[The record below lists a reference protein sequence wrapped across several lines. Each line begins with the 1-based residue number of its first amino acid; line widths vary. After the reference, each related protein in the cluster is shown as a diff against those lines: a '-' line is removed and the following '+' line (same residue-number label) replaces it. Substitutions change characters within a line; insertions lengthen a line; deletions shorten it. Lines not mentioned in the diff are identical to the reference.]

1 MATGAKA
8 CAVAQATSGTM
19 IFVTGGTGLIG
30 SFVIRELRERGLAVR
45 ALYRG
50 PQLPDGPA
58 GVEWVQGDLGDTSLL
73 ASVITPEVSHV
84 VHCAGL
90 VSYAPQDEDA
100 LLQVNVEGTAAIVDA
115 CLRHST
121 IRLGYVSSVA
131 ALGQSAIPSDTDAV
145 ASPTPH
151 HVDETATW
159 DLGASHPAYATSKYL
174 AELEV
179 WRGVAEGLS
188 AVIVNPSVVLGPGNW
203 HRSSTQL
210 LRYAY
215 EEHRFYT
222 PSQINFVD
230 VRDVV
235 AHLVYLTLDLPDLP
249 AARYILNA
257 GMQPLGRVLT
267 MMAQAFGR
275 RPPSVAVPPWAAE
288 VIWRLEHARSL
299 LTGAR
304 PLITRDTARAGRKP
318 VIYDA
323 EKAQRA
329 TGLGFRSL
337 SETVAWLAN
346 TLETNRTAQ
355 PSVVT

>member
-1 MATGAKA
+1 MAKNNFGA
-8 CAVAQATSGTM
+8 M

-30 SFVIRELRERGLAVR
+30 SYVVQELHRRGLAVR

-50 PQLPDGPA
+50 PQPPA
-58 GVEWVQGDLGDTSLL
+58 SRPGLEWVQGDLADTSLL
-73 ASVITPEVSHV
+73 AAVITSEVTHV
-84 VHCAGL
+84 MHCAGL

-100 LLQVNVEGTAAIVDA
+100 LLQVNVEGTAAVVDA
-115 CLRHST
+115 CLRYPA

-131 ALGQSAIPSDTDAV
+131 ALGQAALASAPAIS
-145 ASPTPH
+145 ASPTPRLL
-151 HVDETATW
+151 DEAATW
-159 DLGASHPAYATSKYL
+159 DLGASHSAYATSKYL

-188 AVIVNPSVVLGPGNW
+188 AVIVNPSVVLGASNW

-222 PSQINFVD
+222 PNQLNFVD
-230 VRDVV
+230 VRDVA
-235 AHLVYLTLDLPDLP
+235 AHLLRLTLDLPTLP
-249 AARYILNA
+249 AARYILN
-257 GMQPLGRVLT
+257 GGVRPLGEVLT
-267 MMAQAFGR
+267 MLARAFGR
-275 RPPSVAVPPWAAE
+275 QPPTVAVPPWAAE

-304 PLITRDTARAGRKP
+304 PLITRDTARAGRQP
-318 VIYDA
+318 VAYDA
-323 EKAQRA
+323 SKAQRT
-329 TGLGFRSL
+329 TGLGFRPL

>member
-1 MATGAKA
+1 
-8 CAVAQATSGTM
+8 M

-30 SFVIRELRERGLAVR
+30 SFIIRELRLRGLNVR
-45 ALYRG
+45 ALYRNVE
-50 PQLPDGPA
+50 PPA
-58 GVEWVQGDLGDTSLL
+58 SPTGVEWVQGDLGDTSLL
-73 ASVITPEVSHV
+73 ASIITPEVSHV
-84 VHCAGL
+84 IHCAGL

-131 ALGQSAIPSDTDAV
+131 ALGQAAAASDTDSSAT
-145 ASPTPH
+145 PTPLLL
-151 HVDETATW
+151 DETATW

-222 PSQINFVD
+222 PNQINFVD

-235 AHLVYLTLDLPDLP
+235 AHLLRLTLDLPELP

-257 GMQPLGRVLT
+257 GMQPLGEVLT
-267 MMAQAFGR
+267 RLAQAFGR
-275 RPPSVAVPPWAAE
+275 RPPSMAVPTWAAE

-323 EKAQRA
+323 KKVQRT
-329 TGLGFRSL
+329 TGLGFRPL
-337 SETVAWLAN
+337 SETVAWLAS
-346 TLETNRTAQ
+346 TLETNRTAR